1 MADKTPELDAI
12 VIGAG
17 MGGIYA
23 LHKLRNELG
32 LTVRAFDRAGGIGG
46 TWWWN
51 RYPGAKSD
59 SEGLVYRFSF
69 DKETI
74 AEPIGNNRYIDQA
87 DMQAYLES
95 IVDKFGLREHIQLDT
110 SIDSMVF
117 DEAEGIWTVTT
128 GGGETHTAHFVV
140 TALGPLSAEYYPDIK
155 GRDTF
160 RGRLV
165 HTATWPAD
173 LTIDGK
179 RVGVIGTGSTGT
191 QFICAASKTAAHLT
205 VFQRTAQ
212 YVVPNGN
219 APFTEDEKADYRA
232 NHQKI
237 WDEVWTSYVGAGFME
252 SHVPAMSISAEERR
266 RVFEAAWAKGN
277 AFRFMLETFSDIAL
291 DPDAN
296 AAAAD
301 FIRSKIKEIVRDP
314 ETARKLMPSGY
325 YARRP
330 VSNEDYYETFNRDN
344 VSLVSLKENPI
355 REITPDGVLTEDG
368 VEHELDVLVFATGF
382 DAFDGTYRQM
392 DIRGRG
398 GVTIQEHWKD
408 GSGSYL
414 GISCHR
420 FPNMFMIFGPCTVF
434 SNLPPGIETQVD
446 WITGL
451 IKTALDD
458 GKRYIEATESA
469 EKTWTATCDQIA
481 QHSLFSKVDSFING
495 GNIPGKKKRL
505 QFYVAGLATY
515 RKKLEEAA
523 DAGYDGF
530 VLGDPSRAED
540 QQPA

>member
-74 AEPIGNNRYIDQA
+74 AEPVGNNRYIDQA

-110 SIDSMVF
+110 SIDSMAF

-128 GGGETHTAHFVV
+128 GEGESHTARFVV

-155 GRDTF
+155 GRDAF

-219 APFTEDEKADYRA
+219 APFTEEEKADYRA

-237 WDEVWTSYVGAGFME
+237 WDEVWTSYVGGGFME
-252 SHVPAMSISAEERR
+252 SHVPAMSISEEERR
-266 RVFEAAWAKGN
+266 RVFEAAWEKGN
-277 AFRFMLETFSDIAL
+277 AFRFMLQTFSDIAL

-344 VSLVSLKENPI
+344 VSLVSLKETPI
-355 REITPDGVLTEDG
+355 REITPGGVLTDDG

-408 GSGSYL
+408 GSGSFL
-414 GISCHR
+414 GMSCHR

-446 WITGL
+446 WFTGL
-451 IKTALDD
+451 IKKALDG
-458 GKRYIEATESA
+458 GKPYIEATEGA
-469 EKTWTATCDQIA
+469 ERTWTMTCDQIA
-481 QHSLFSKVDSFING
+481 EHSLFSKVDSFING

-515 RKKLEEAA
+515 RKKLEEVA

-530 VLGDPSRAED
+530 VLGAPARAED
-540 QQPA
+540 HRPA

>member
-1 MADKTPELDAI
+1 MVDRPPEFDAI

-32 LTVRAFDRAGGIGG
+32 LDVRAFDRAAGIGG

-69 DKETI
+69 DKDTI
-74 AEPIGNNRYIDQA
+74 AEPVGDNRYIDQA

-95 IVDKFGLREHIQLDT
+95 VVDKFGLREHIQLDT

-117 DEAEGIWTVTT
+117 DEVQGTWTVTT
-128 GGGETHTAHFVV
+128 GEGESHTARFVV
-140 TALGPLSAEYYPDIK
+140 TALGPLSAVYVPDIK
-155 GRDTF
+155 GRDSF

-165 HTATWPAD
+165 HTAAWPAD
-173 LTIDGK
+173 LSIEGK
-179 RVGVIGTGSTGT
+179 RVGVVGTGSTGT
-191 QFICAASKTAAHLT
+191 QFICAAAKTVDRLT

-212 YVVPNGN
+212 YCVPNGN
-219 APFTEDEKADYRA
+219 RPFTEEEKAEYRA
-232 NHQKI
+232 NHQDV
-237 WDEVWTSYVGAGFME
+237 WAEVWTSYVGGGFRE
-252 SHVPAMSISAEERR
+252 SQVAAMSVSEEERR
-266 RVFEAAWAKGN
+266 RIFQAAWDKGN
-277 AFRFMLETFSDIAL
+277 AFRFMLETFSDIAR
-291 DPDAN
+291 DPAAN
-296 AAAAD
+296 EAAGE
-301 FIRSKIKEIVRDP
+301 FIRSKIKEIVKDP

-330 VSNEDYYETFNRDN
+330 VSNEDYYEVFNQDN
-344 VSLVSLKENPI
+344 VSLVSLKETPI
-355 REITPDGVLTEDG
+355 REITPNGVLTEDG

-414 GISCHR
+414 GMSCHR
-420 FPNMFMIFGPCTVF
+420 FPNMFMVFGPCTVF

-446 WITGL
+446 WFAGL

-458 GKRYIEATESA
+458 GKSWIEATEDA
-469 EKTWTATCDQIA
+469 ERTWTTTCDQIA
-481 QHSLFSKVDSFING
+481 EHSLFSKVDSFING

-505 QFYVAGLATY
+505 QFYVAGLAAY
-515 RKKLEEAA
+515 RKKLEEVMG
-523 DAGYDGF
+523 AGYEGF
-530 VLGDPSRAED
+530 VLDAPAESQD
-540 QQPA
+540 RQMA